1 VGTRH
6 ASYKLPEKL
15 LYQRD
20 SRVSEIFDE
29 LAKEVQSL
37 RLETAKGLGF
47 GAALVMAVAIP
58 VWPHAYSRLRSIPT
72 PEQINAN
79 RRFQH
84 PERSTDPQV
93 LLAEANRFFWLNN
106 GPKAAPLYEKAE
118 SLFAQ
123 RGDARNGLYAKIG
136 RLRSQAETM
145 SFVDLSRFL
154 QDQLDSPITRNDAQ
168 LRLWCL
174 AAKGYT
180 DIEIDYRAEKR
191 DWLEA
196 EQIANELGDERWSTR
211 ASGELGVIAF
221 LEGDSW
227 KAAKLLGA
235 ALLSTMA
242 NGDEGG
248 EIRFLEMLGNGMEEV
263 NRHSEGLM
271 LFQKAIKLAEADTDS
286 GLPFMAYEGKAKALA
301 ALGKPDEAKAML
313 EDAFAKARSQQ
324 KQGHAAQ
331 LLIILSKLAAQEGH
345 PQQAILDLENAGQ
358 LAAGVRFY
366 RIEADAMFEMAKLYR
381 DSGDLANAESRATQ
395 GLIASQLVGDRYYVP
410 RNLTVLADLRARRG
424 HFTDAED
431 LYEQAEDVIDG
442 IIGADDSYWNSSIA
456 AAMSQT
462 YLQHFQLL
470 VKLGDTAG
478 AFRVIEGVRG
488 RTLAT
493 ALQDRKTASSSTP
506 AQTTVLDADVAAIQ
520 TRLMQSADPAER
532 QQLLDTLAEY
542 EWRSRLAWNKGEHRF
557 PTKSA
562 PLYQVQDRLKPD
574 ELLLEYVLDEPNSI
588 CIVVSPHGAELHVL
602 PVGRKQL
609 SSAGRLWIGRRTRVS
624 GNVRPAKNS
633 LREIRRS
640 DATTRRD
647 SRCAGQNGCLLI

>member
-1 VGTRH
+1 
-6 ASYKLPEKL
+6 
-15 LYQRD
+15 
-20 SRVSEIFDE
+20 
-29 LAKEVQSL
+29 
-37 RLETAKGLGF
+37 
-47 GAALVMAVAIP
+47 MAVAIP
-58 VWPHAYSRLRSIPT
+58 VWPHAYSWLRSIPT
-72 PEQINAN
+72 HEQINAN
-79 RRFQH
+79 RRFEH

-154 QDQLDSPITRNDAQ
+154 QDQLNSPITRNDAQ

-263 NRHSEGLM
+263 NRHSEALM
-271 LFQKAIKLAEADTDS
+271 LFQKAITLAEADTDS

-345 PQQAILDLENAGQ
+345 PQQAIWDLENAGQ
-358 LAAGVRFY
+358 LATGIRFY
-366 RIEADAMFEMAKLYR
+366 RIEADAMFELAKLYR

-410 RNLTVLADLRARRG
+410 RNLSAPQPSQHRRSELRDSFRMADELDIIPRRA
-424 HFTDAED
+424 
-431 LYEQAEDVIDG
+431 
-442 IIGADDSYWNSSIA
+442 NS
-456 AAMSQT
+456 
-462 YLQHFQLL
+462 
-470 VKLGDTAG
+470 
-478 AFRVIEGVRG
+478 
-488 RTLAT
+488 
-493 ALQDRKTASSSTP
+493 
-506 AQTTVLDADVAAIQ
+506 AAIEQ
-520 TRLMQSADPAER
+520 PGVTLM
-532 QQLLDTLAEY
+532 L
-542 EWRSRLAWNKGEHRF
+542 G
-557 PTKSA
+557 
-562 PLYQVQDRLKPD
+562 
-574 ELLLEYVLDEPNSI
+574 
-588 CIVVSPHGAELHVL
+588 
-602 PVGRKQL
+602 
-609 SSAGRLWIGRRTRVS
+609 
-624 GNVRPAKNS
+624 
-633 LREIRRS
+633 
-640 DATTRRD
+640 
-647 SRCAGQNGCLLI
+647 